1 MDLGR
6 LKEGGIAA
14 WVRWA
19 VREKGLVAVL
29 ILVLIALGGFGLVRM
44 NKDEFPTFQLK
55 QGLVAGV
62 YPGASATE
70 VEERLTKPLED
81 YLFTFKEVS
90 RERTFSVTKSGI
102 CYIYVDLRDEVSQ
115 SLKDEVWSKIK
126 LGLQQQQLTLPAGVL
141 TVAVLDDF
149 GNTSSLLLSMESSER
164 SYLELQE
171 YAEELCIRLQGIPE
185 LAKATVIGKQEEEI
199 AVTLDRERLSAYG
212 IDPAAI
218 FLDYQA
224 ASLPLPSGTYVHN
237 GKSERVSIAAAVE
250 SEREVAERII
260 WSDPQGRVVRLKDI
274 ASIERRYKTP
284 TQYVSNNGNA
294 CLIVNVEMLPDH
306 NIVAFGKSVENVLQ
320 EYRSTLPD
328 GVDIT
333 RVSDQPHV
341 VGTSVWSFLRDLL
354 ISMLVVIVVMLMLFP
369 MRSALIASS
378 GVPVCIAVAIAVMYI
393 TGMPLNTV
401 TLAALIVTLG
411 MIVDDSIITMDGYM
425 TQTSNG
431 FHGVD
436 AAAASAKELFMPTF
450 MATLAICLMFFPMTV
465 IITGYL
471 GDFVKLFPWIILIS
485 LMTSLFYAV
494 TAVPSLEVRYIKAEE
509 ASRRKNIIA
518 RAQDWFF
525 GILQKIYENCLGW
538 CFRHPGLTI
547 AMGVAAVAL
556 GLFMFSRINIQMMP
570 KAARDFF
577 VTELT
582 TEAGTAVE
590 VTSARADSLVS
601 LMLSDERI
609 VSATAFVGTGAPR
622 FVATYAPILP
632 SPQTAQIIVRTVSNK
647 ATVENLREYIDR
659 YEHLFPDTQ
668 IHFKQMDYQVV
679 EAPVCVSLYGDDRK
693 ALIEPAQKI
702 SAYLASLNTQTHWV
716 HSDADDFAPEVELV
730 LDRDEASRLGVSK
743 AVLSLN
749 MASALGGQNI
759 ATLWEGARAVPVN
772 LYSDNTP
779 DYASF
784 GDMMIAT
791 AVPGVKV
798 PLRQVASVQPAWE
811 PATLSRMGG
820 RPSVSVSCDLKQGA
834 SQPAVQKQLKAYID
848 REILPTLPEGVTVEY
863 RGLSSM
869 NKMVGP
875 QIAWAFIA
883 ACAVL
888 FIFLL
893 IHFGKARIAALT
905 MILSLLCLFGAFFGL
920 WLFGLDFGMTAVL
933 GLISLVG
940 IIVRNGILMF
950 EYAEEARAHESVR
963 DAAMHAGQRRMRP
976 IFLTSCTTA
985 LGVLPMI
992 LSGDL
997 LWMPMGVVIC
1007 FGTMLTIFLITL
1019 IMPVSYWQLFK
1030 KEDRI

>member
-1 MDLGR
+1 
-6 LKEGGIAA
+6 
-14 WVRWA
+14 
-19 VREKGLVAVL
+19 
-29 ILVLIALGGFGLVRM
+29 
-44 NKDEFPTFQLK
+44 
-55 QGLVAGV
+55 
-62 YPGASATE
+62 
-70 VEERLTKPLED
+70 
-81 YLFTFKEVS
+81 
-90 RERTFSVTKSGI
+90 
-102 CYIYVDLRDEVSQ
+102 
-115 SLKDEVWSKIK
+115 
-126 LGLQQQQLTLPAGVL
+126 
-141 TVAVLDDF
+141 
-149 GNTSSLLLSMESSER
+149 
-164 SYLELQE
+164 
-171 YAEELCIRLQGIPE
+171 
-185 LAKATVIGKQEEEI
+185 
-199 AVTLDRERLSAYG
+199 
-212 IDPAAI
+212 
-218 FLDYQA
+218 
-224 ASLPLPSGTYVHN
+224 
-237 GKSERVSIAAAVE
+237 
-250 SEREVAERII
+250 
-260 WSDPQGRVVRLKDI
+260 
-274 ASIERRYKTP
+274 
-284 TQYVSNNGNA
+284 
-294 CLIVNVEMLPDH
+294 
-306 NIVAFGKSVENVLQ
+306 
-320 EYRSTLPD
+320 
-328 GVDIT
+328 
-333 RVSDQPHV
+333 
-341 VGTSVWSFLRDLL
+341 
-354 ISMLVVIVVMLMLFP
+354 
-369 MRSALIASS
+369 
-378 GVPVCIAVAIAVMYI
+378 
-393 TGMPLNTV
+393 
-401 TLAALIVTLG
+401 
-411 MIVDDSIITMDGYM
+411 
-425 TQTSNG
+425 
-431 FHGVD
+431 
-436 AAAASAKELFMPTF
+436 MPTF

-590 VTSARADSLVS
+590 VTSARADSLVN

-647 ATVENLREYIDR
+647 ATVEILREYIDR
-659 YEHLFPDTQ
+659 YEHVFPDTQ

-679 EAPVCVSLYGDDRK
+679 EAPVCVSLYGDDRE

-716 HSDADDFAPEVELV
+716 HSNADDFAPEVELV

-820 RPSVSVSCDLKQGA
+820 KPSVSVSCDLKQGA

-848 REILPTLPEGVTVEY
+848 REILPTLPEGVTLEY

-875 QIAWAFIA
+875 QIAWAFLA

-963 DAAMHAGQRRMRP
+963 EAAMHAGQRRMRP

-992 LSGDL
+992 VSGDL

-1030 KEDRI
+1030 KEDKK